1 MNCNRCGRALNN
13 SGGKIGFRDYCPNCN
28 HSLHCCKNCKFYA
41 VGRRNDC
48 MIPATDYIAD
58 KEAANFCE
66 EFQWIQKN
74 QTQTVIDPKAS
85 FDRFFKDK

>member
-1 MNCNRCGRALNN
+1 MALETTVQIVTTHCTAV
-13 SGGKIGFRDYCPNCN
+13 KIVSFMQ
-28 HSLHCCKNCKFYA
+28 S
-41 VGRRNDC
+41 VEENDC